1 LWLLLQPPEAESFTN
16 PVQIINGTVY
26 LPNNTYHYWQATD
39 VVIAWETFFE
49 PAGLGPI
56 PKEIRYY
63 CCAQF
68 AGVDLLLDE

>member
-1 LWLLLQPPEAESFTN
+1 
-16 PVQIINGTVY
+16 VQIINGTVY